1 MLRRK
6 IFAAFASA
14 FALASLNAA
23 IVVPPGGFASGW
35 EKSEDLREFP
45 GSRLFDYIDGGAEL
59 FLEFGFKKL
68 WLQHYKKGEEEL
80 ALEIYEMESPEAA
93 LGLYLMK
100 CGKETPIK
108 GLDARNSGEPS
119 QFTILRGRCFIHINN
134 LSGGEGLLSIMIELA
149 RQVLAG
155 IPDEKAV
162 DILGRLPAQGFEPG
176 SACLFRGP
184 VGLQAFYTFGE
195 GDILDQRG
203 LVFGV
208 AGHYEDPKS
217 GQFTLILVDYP
228 DSSRALAAY
237 QNLAGRLDPYLR
249 VLKKGER
256 GLVFE
261 DFQKKFG
268 TIILRGARLELRI
281 GLSSE
286 PALVDRP

>member
-6 IFAAFASA
+6 IFAAFAAA

-23 IVVPPGGFASGW
+23 IVVPPGGFAPGW
-35 EKSEDLREFP
+35 EKSEGLREFP

-134 LSGGEGLLSIMIELA
+134 LSGGEELLSIMIELA
-149 RQVLAG
+149 RQVLTR
-155 IPDEKAV
+155 IPDEKAADLV
-162 DILGRLPAQGFEPG
+162 GRLPAQGIEPG